1 MMTTSVLEDFDGLLA
16 DYVDDRGMVD
26 YAKLKTD
33 GRLSTAVV
41 ALGDDSWPQS
51 PASLAFW
58 LNAYNLL
65 TLALICDHY
74 PLRSISDLH
83 KLKPMQLAVAT
94 KRSAWDVF
102 DYRVDGQ
109 NRTLNDIEH
118 KIVRKHFAEPRVHA
132 ALVCAAMSCPP
143 LRAEAYRDEKLDEQ
157 LDDQMRRFIQ
167 DPRKN
172 LFELERGTARVS
184 MIFSWYA
191 GDFLKQG
198 SSMQEWLVRYLPAQ
212 DRAAGEAL
220 GRNLKLKYL
229 PYDWSLNNQ

>member
-16 DYVDDRGMVD
+16 DYVDDQGMVD

-33 GRLSTAVV
+33 GRLTTSVE
-41 ALGDDSWPQS
+41 ALADSSWPQS

-83 KLKPMQLAVAT
+83 KLKPMKLAVAT

-118 KIVRKHFAEPRVHA
+118 KIVRKRFAEPRIHA
-132 ALVCAAMSCPP
+132 ALVCAAMGCPP
-143 LRAEAYRDEKLDEQ
+143 LRAEAFRDERLDEQ

-167 DPRKN
+167 DSRKN
-172 LFELERGTARVS
+172 LFELGRGTAHVS

-191 GDFLKQG
+191 GDFLKHG
-198 SSMQEWLVRYLPAQ
+198 LSVQEWLVRYLPAQ
-212 DRAAGEAL
+212 DQAAVEAL
-220 GRNLKLKYL
+220 GRKLKLKYL
-229 PYDWSLNNQ
+229 PYDWSLNSQ